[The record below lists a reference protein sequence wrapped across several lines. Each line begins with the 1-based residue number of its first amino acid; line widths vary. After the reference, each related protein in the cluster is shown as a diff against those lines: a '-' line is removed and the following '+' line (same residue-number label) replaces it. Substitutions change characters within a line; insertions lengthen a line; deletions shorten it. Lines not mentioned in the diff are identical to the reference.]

1 MQQAFTQQL
10 CPTGGCPLLYLGTQ
24 VVVKSWESPIFWI
37 LSLMGSSGDS
47 SRLPSSLKCFLPCW
61 QGGISL
67 FAILSTCS
75 AYGIEVSPGGM
86 HKGNSFWPLESGS
99 GCTWV
104 CSPSFS
110 PSQCGCC
117 FFFYLL
123 LNAIQGPSS
132 VPHPQ
137 PLFFQASLLT
147 AFYSWLQLFQW
158 WGKCFFCL
166 TSLQIQGPAS
176 SHF

>member
-1 MQQAFTQQL
+1 MGRPPRLCTGGQWVHIIFRLHEWMQQAFTQQL

-47 SRLPSSLKCFLPCW
+47 SRLPSSLKCFRPCW

-110 PSQCGCC
+110 PSQCGCW
-117 FFFYLL
+117 FFLSAAECYPGPKYCSPPPAPLL
-123 LNAIQGPSS
+123 SS
-132 VPHPQ
+132 
-137 PLFFQASLLT
+137 
-147 AFYSWLQLFQW
+147 
-158 WGKCFFCL
+158 
-166 TSLQIQGPAS
+166 
-176 SHF
+176 